1 MKPDRGALILVMG
14 ILGLVCCGVFG
25 IFAWVM
31 GANDLKEMD
40 AGTMDSEGRGLTQAG
55 KFCGMIS
62 TGLLI
67 IGLIAVAVLHMLG
80 YSLEQM
86 KHMTDR

>member
-1 MKPDRGALILVMG
+1 MG

-31 GANDLKEMD
+31 GANDLKEME
-40 AGTMDSEGRGLTQAG
+40 AGTMDFDGRDLTKAG
-55 KFCGMIS
+55 KICGMIS
-62 TGLLI
+62 ISLLI
-67 IGLIAVAVLHMLG
+67 IGFIIVAVLHMLG